1 MKIRL
6 LLIAAAGLAILS
18 ATSLE
23 AKKLTISK
31 EALQDKIRGAWAGQV
46 IGCTYGGPTEFKFSS
61 FIPDEYP
68 IEWHDHIVKWWYD
81 HVPGLYDDVYMDL
94 TFVEVFEREGLD
106 APVESFANAFAHAGY
121 PLWHANLQA
130 RYNILQGIMPPE
142 SGHWKNNAH
151 ADDIDFQI
159 EADYA
164 GIMAPGMVNTAV
176 QYTDEIGHIMNYG
189 DGWYGGVYVAAMYA
203 LAFIHDDI
211 PFIVRE
217 ALKTVPAESKYY
229 KCMADVIRWWEQYP
243 DNWHITWALA
253 NEKYGYDIGCPS
265 GLNSAFNID
274 AVINSAYII
283 IGLLYGGGDFFRTID
298 ISTRCGYDSDCNPA
312 SAGGILGTILGFSG
326 IPETWKQPIY
336 EVEDREFKYTD
347 ISLNRAC
354 QMSYNQ
360 ALQVI
365 AKNGGKVSGSTVTIK
380 TQEPKAVRFEQ
391 SFAGLWPV
399 AKKDIKKTPFK
410 MGEYS
415 FEGRGA
421 ILTYHFVLPKN
432 YSVTDYQATVEVW
445 VDGSLYKT
453 VKLPTA
459 GNGQSREICG
469 IWDLPLGKHSIR
481 LNWTNKPEDV
491 NMVVDCINIFSD
503 KL

>member
-1 MKIRL
+1 
-6 LLIAAAGLAILS
+6 
-18 ATSLE
+18 
-23 AKKLTISK
+23 
-31 EALQDKIRGAWAGQV
+31 
-46 IGCTYGGPTEFKFSS
+46 
-61 FIPDEYP
+61 
-68 IEWHDHIVKWWYD
+68 
-81 HVPGLYDDVYMDL
+81 
-94 TFVEVFEREGLD
+94 
-106 APVESFANAFAHAGY
+106 
-121 PLWHANLQA
+121 
-130 RYNILQGIMPPE
+130 
-142 SGHWKNNAH
+142 
-151 ADDIDFQI
+151 
-159 EADYA
+159 
-164 GIMAPGMVNTAV
+164 
-176 QYTDEIGHIMNYG
+176 
-189 DGWYGGVYVAAMYA
+189 MYA

-380 TQEPKAVRFEQ
+380 PQEPKAVRFEQ

-453 VKLPTA
+453 VKLPSA

-469 IWDLPLGKHSIR
+469 IWDLPLGEHKVS